1 MAGYPITGDDLKA
14 LQVSM
19 IGVYLRPNDAH
30 EWHRLASWSLDLGNR
45 EQALLCFKRAVKAE
59 PENAEFYLE
68 IVTLAS
74 ELGNHR
80 DCFRYGTSVIPR
92 FAENQAQMC
101 IQLSRTIAQIQY
113 KYGKV
118 NYFVIIAKAISI
130 YYAIIELHVK
140 VFSNYQAI
148 KVFSRY

>member
-1 MAGYPITGDDLKA
+1 
-14 LQVSM
+14 M

-118 NYFVIIAKAISI
+118 RHAQNFS
-130 YYAIIELHVK
+130 E
-140 VFSNYQAI
+140 VFPL
-148 KVFSRY
+148 FSRETFFLTL